1 MKTAM
6 KLAII
11 QFAPVFGDLKATL
24 AVLTDLLEQVKE
36 VDLVVLPELAN
47 SGYNFNSKE
56 EAFNLTET
64 IKSSVFLD
72 FLQAKCKLYG
82 FTIATGFAEKENDSL
97 YNSSV
102 LLNGDGIIGTYRKLH
117 LFMNE
122 KQIFKQ
128 GNLGLPVFEIKGVKI
143 GMLVCF
149 DWMFPEVWRKLALK
163 GVDLILHPSNLVLP
177 YAQSVI
183 PSYALVN
190 RIFIATANRIG
201 IEKELCFTGQSI
213 IANPKGELLAKANKG
228 EEVLIVDIDPLIAR
242 NKMITPLN
250 NAFEDRRTDI
260 YE

>member
-1 MKTAM
+1 M

-11 QFAPVFGDLKATL
+11 QFAPIFGDVKATL
-24 AVLTDLLEQVKE
+24 ASLTNLLEKVKE
-36 VDLVVLPELAN
+36 ADLVVLPELAN

-56 EAFNLTET
+56 EAFKLAET
-64 IKSSVFLD
+64 ISDSVFLG
-72 FLQAKCKLYG
+72 FLQAKCKLYDI
-82 FTIATGFAEKENDSL
+82 TIATGFAEKEKDGL

-102 LLNGDGIIGTYRKLH
+102 LLNADGIIGLYRKLH

-122 KQIFKQ
+122 KKIFRQ

-143 GMLVCF
+143 GMLICF

-163 GVDLILHPSNLVLP
+163 EVDIILHPSNLVLP

-201 IEKELCFTGQSI
+201 TEKELCFTGQSI
-213 IANPKGELLAKANKG
+213 IASPKGELLAKANKD
-228 EEVLIVDIDPLIAR
+228 EEVLIVDIDPFLAR
-242 NKMITPLN
+242 NKMITPMN

>member
-1 MKTAM
+1 M

-11 QFAPVFGDLKATL
+11 QFAPIFGDLKATL
-24 AVLTDLLEQVKE
+24 VSLTNLLEQVKKA
-36 VDLVVLPELAN
+36 DLVVLPELAN
-47 SGYNFNSKE
+47 SGYNFSSKE
-56 EAFNLTET
+56 EAFNLSE
-64 IKSSVFLD
+64 SVSESVFLD
-72 FLQAKCKLYG
+72 FLQAKCKLYD
-82 FTIATGFAEKENDSL
+82 FTIATGFAEKENDCL
-97 YNSSV
+97 FNSSV
-102 LLNGDGIIGTYRKLH
+102 LINADGVIGTYRKLH

-122 KQIFKQ
+122 KKIFKP
-128 GNLGLPVFEIKGVKI
+128 GNLGLPVFEFKGVKI

-201 IEKELCFTGQSI
+201 TEKELSFTGQSI
-213 IANPKGELLAKANKG
+213 IVNPRGELLAKADTEG
-228 EEVLIVDIDPLIAR
+228 EILMVDIDPLVAR

-250 NAFEDRRTDI
+250 DAFEDRRIDI